1 MTTVL
6 FEKVNSL
13 MLKLDNQL
21 FERLLLDAEA
31 SPRKRMHYNIHRD
44 YNEPVQRL
52 CIALKHGTYIR
63 PHCHKEKGSWEM
75 IMALKGEVGMLI
87 FDSKG
92 NVKERLTLSPLC
104 GHIAVELEPN
114 TWHMVFPIESD
125 AVIFEVK
132 EGPYKQKTIS
142 DFARWSPEENSSNV
156 EEFLAWAK
164 SAVPGERYPST

>member
-1 MTTVL
+1 
-6 FEKVNSL
+6 

-21 FERLLLDAEA
+21 FESLLLDAEA
-31 SPRKRMHYNIHRD
+31 SPRKRVHYNIHQN

-52 CIALKHGTYIR
+52 CIALKSGTYIR
-63 PHCHKEKGSWEM
+63 PHCHKDKDSWEM
-75 IMALKGEVGMLI
+75 IMALKGEVDMLI

-92 NVKERLTLSPLC
+92 IVKERFKLSPLS

-114 TWHMVFPIESD
+114 TWHMVFPAKSE

-132 EGPYKQKTIS
+132 EGPFKQKNKS
-142 DFARWSPEENSSNV
+142 DFARWSPEENSSGV

-164 SAVPGERYPST
+164 CAAPGDRYKSL